1 MDLSAHLDLDVVA
14 YQADD
19 QLSVLVELAAADVPA
34 DATRVPSTL
43 VVVLDRSGSMGGDR
57 IYAAKTALLSIVD
70 RLDPRDRFGLVTF
83 DDQVD
88 IVVPAEPLTDK
99 LAVKQ
104 AIGAVHARGST
115 DLSAGYFRGLQEAR
129 RAASDGGTT
138 VVLISD
144 GHANV
149 GIRDPGQLGD
159 VARKAHADGTSTTT
173 LGVGLGYDERLMSAI
188 AAGGAGNELFA
199 ETADQAV
206 QHIAGEITGLL
217 SMAAQAGSLLLRMT
231 PYVRAVR
238 VLNELSSAVVSEGI
252 IFELGSFYAGEV
264 RKLVLTFDV
273 PGIAALGLV
282 EIASLDFSYVALPAL
297 EQQTITVPLHVNVVP
312 GDQAAG
318 RIPDPVVR
326 TEVAFQQAQ
335 QAKRKAST
343 ALSAGDTSSAQSSLQ
358 AARRIVED
366 ACALAPPAMTAELQ
380 EELAVLSQL
389 EEEVRS
395 GNVSRAAKRSS
406 TDASGKSRSSRSRRR
421 PDEA

>member
-1 MDLSAHLDLDVVA
+1 VDLSAHLDLDVVA
-14 YQADD
+14 HQADD
-19 QLSVLVELAAADVPA
+19 QLSVLAELAAPDVPA

-88 IVVPAEPLTDK
+88 IVVPAGPLTDK

-115 DLSAGYFRGLQEAR
+115 DLSAGYLRGLQEAR

-138 VVLISD
+138 VLLISD
-144 GHANV
+144 GHANA
-149 GIRDPGQLGD
+149 GIQDPGQLGD
-159 VARKAHADGTSTTT
+159 VARKAHADGTTTTT

-238 VLNELSSAVVSEGI
+238 VLNELSSVVVSDGI
-252 IFELGSFYAGEV
+252 LLELGSFYAGEV
-264 RKLVLTFDV
+264 RKLVLTFDI

-335 QAKRKAST
+335 RAKREAST
-343 ALSAGDTSSAQSSLQ
+343 ALSAGDASSAESSLR

-366 ACALAPPAMTAELQ
+366 ACASAPPAMTAELQ
-380 EELAVLSQL
+380 DELAVLSQL

-406 TDASGKSRSSRSRRR
+406 MDASGKSRSSRSRRR
-421 PDEA
+421 PE

>member
-1 MDLSAHLDLDVVA
+1 VDLSAHLDLDVVA
-14 YQADD
+14 HQADD
-19 QLSVLVELAAADVPA
+19 QLSVLVELAAPDVPA

-57 IYAAKTALLSIVD
+57 IYAARTALLSIVD

-83 DDQVD
+83 DQQVD
-88 IVVPAEPLTDK
+88 IVVPAGPLSDK
-99 LAVKQ
+99 PAVKQ

-129 RAASDGGTT
+129 RAASDGGTA
-138 VVLISD
+138 VLLISD

-159 VARKAHADGTSTTT
+159 VARKAHADGTTTTT

-199 ETADQAV
+199 ETADEAV
-206 QHIAGEITGLL
+206 QQIAGEVSGLL
-217 SMAAQAGSLLLRMT
+217 SMAAQAGSLLVRMT
-231 PYVRAVR
+231 PHVRAVR
-238 VLNELSSAVVSEGI
+238 VLNELSSVAVSDGI
-252 IFELGSFYAGEV
+252 LLELGSFYAGEV

-282 EIASLDFSYVALPAL
+282 EIASLEFSYIALPAL

-312 GDQAAG
+312 GDHAAG

-326 TEVAFQQAQ
+326 TEVAFQHAQ
-335 QAKRKAST
+335 RAKREAST
-343 ALSAGDTSSAQSSLQ
+343 ALSAGDASAAESSLR

-366 ACALAPPAMTAELQ
+366 ACASAPPAMTAELQ
-380 EELAVLSQL
+380 DELAVLSQL

-395 GNVSRAAKRSS
+395 GNVARAAKRSS
-406 TDASGKSRSSRSRRR
+406 MDASYKSRSSRGRRR
-421 PDEA
+421 PE